1 MSESEREP
9 QRNLRSLGEAVR
21 QLREQRG
28 WSSSELASEL
38 GVEGAYVTALEAGE
52 RDPDYE
58 LLLALALALG
68 VRPAALIGRA
78 EELAGEV

>member
-1 MSESEREP
+1 MPESEPEP

-28 WSSSELASEL
+28 WSASELASEL
-38 GVEGAYVTALEAGE
+38 GVEGAYVSALEAGE

-58 LLLALALALG
+58 LLLALARALG
-68 VRPAALIGRA
+68 VRAAALIGRA
-78 EELAGEV
+78 EDLTREG